1 MRNHEQI
8 IVKRQQRRN
17 SGHQGGGAWKVAFA
31 DFTLAM
37 MAFFMV
43 LWILAVSSQEEREIV
58 ASRLR
63 DYSIMDS
70 ETNPFDIKN
79 SPYPVDLGGFPSVVD
94 DLSPKYDQQ
103 GKLIPK
109 HTDRLQSIFSDGPE
123 GGYENLV
130 IGTLE
135 SEAQMR
141 QLSGFI
147 NDLAEQMQAKN
158 NLEIQIVPQGLRILI
173 RDDADREMYSRGSAR
188 ISPFFRHLLMA
199 LAPIFQRIENRVMIS
214 GHTDST
220 PFAGDNYSNWELS
233 SDRAMMARRVLQ
245 AGGMPPERVGQVIAM
260 SDTMLEDVQN
270 PQGSLNRRIELL
282 IMTTQ
287 AEHNLEKLFSSQTQ
301 AAATHAKEILSH
313 GQLRNSV
320 SGADLTQ

>member
-17 SGHQGGGAWKVAFA
+17 TGPKSGGAWKVAFA

-43 LWILAVSSQEEREIV
+43 LWILAVSNQEEREVV

-70 ETNPFDIKN
+70 EANPFDIRN
-79 SPYPVDLGGFPSVVD
+79 SPYPVDLGGNPSVLDEVM
-94 DLSPKYDQQ
+94 PKYQTEGQ
-103 GKLIPK
+103 PMPRHISGN
-109 HTDRLQSIFSDGPE
+109 RSIFSDE
-123 GGYENLV
+123 GKNGYESLLV
-130 IGTLE
+130 GKIEG
-135 SEAQMR
+135 EAQMK
-141 QLSGFI
+141 QLAGFI
-147 NDLAEQMQAKN
+147 GSLADEVQAKN
-158 NLEIQIVPQGLRILI
+158 NLELQLVPQGLRILI
-173 RDDADREMYSRGSAR
+173 RDDEQREMYSRGSAR
-188 ISPFFRHLLMA
+188 ITPFFRHMLLA
-199 LAPIFQRIENRVMIS
+199 LAPVFQRIENKIMIS

-245 AGGMPPERVGQVIAM
+245 AGGMPPDRVGQVSAM
-260 SDTMLEDVQN
+260 SDTMLEDRAN
-270 PQGSLNRRIELL
+270 PHSSQNRRIELL

-287 AEHNLEKLFSSQTQ
+287 AENSLKQLFSSQTQ
-301 AAATHAKEILSH
+301 AAAQQAKDALNH
-313 GQLRNSV
+313 GNSRN
-320 SGADLTQ
+320 

>member
-17 SGHQGGGAWKVAFA
+17 SGPKGGGAWKVAFA

-43 LWILAVSSQEEREIV
+43 LWILAVSNQEEREVV

-70 ETNPFDIKN
+70 EANPFDIRN
-79 SPYPVDLGGFPSVVD
+79 SPYPVDLGGNPSVMD
-94 DLSPKYDQQ
+94 ELNPKFDQQ
-103 GKLIPK
+103 GQLMPK
-109 HTDRLQSIFSDGPE
+109 HMDRTQSIFSDGPG
-123 GGYENLV
+123 GGYEKLL
-130 IGTLE
+130 IGKLE
-135 SEAQMR
+135 GKAQMK
-141 QLSGFI
+141 QLASFI
-147 NDLAEQMQAKN
+147 DHLAGQMQAKN

-188 ISPFFRHLLMA
+188 ISPFFRHMLMA

-220 PFAGDNYSNWELS
+220 PFSGDNYSNWELS
-233 SDRAMMARRVLQ
+233 SDRAMMARRVLL
-245 AGGMPPERVGQVIAM
+245 AGGMPPERVGQVVAM
-260 SDTMLEDVQN
+260 ADTMLDDSQN
-270 PQGSLNRRIELL
+270 PQGSRNRRIELL

-287 AEHNLEKLFSSQTQ
+287 AETNLEQLFSSQTQ
-301 AAATHAKEILSH
+301 AAATRAKEMISH
-313 GQLRNSV
+313 GQP
-320 SGADLTQ
+320 

>member
-17 SGHQGGGAWKVAFA
+17 NGPKGGGAWKVAFA

-43 LWILAVSSQEEREIV
+43 LWILAVSNQEEREIV

-63 DYSIMDS
+63 DYSIMDN
-70 ETNPFDIKN
+70 ETNPFDIRN
-79 SPYPVDLGGFPSVVD
+79 SPYPVDLGGNPSVLD
-94 DLSPKYDQQ
+94 ELNPKFDQQ
-103 GKLIPK
+103 GQMMPK
-109 HTDRLQSIFSDGPE
+109 HMDRLQSIFSDGPG
-123 GGYENLV
+123 GGYENLLV
-130 IGTLE
+130 GKLE
-135 SEAQMR
+135 GEAQMK
-141 QLSGFI
+141 QLAGFI
-147 NDLAEQMQAKN
+147 NDLAKQMQANN
-158 NLEIQIVPQGLRILI
+158 NLEIQIVPQGLRVLI

-188 ISPFFRHLLMA
+188 ITPFFRHLLMA

-233 SDRAMMARRVLQ
+233 SDRAMMARRVLL
-245 AGGMPPERVGQVIAM
+245 AGGMPPERVGQVVAM
-260 SDTMLEDVQN
+260 ADTMLDDSQN
-270 PQGSLNRRIELL
+270 PQGSRNRRIELL

-287 AEHNLEKLFSSQTQ
+287 AETNLEQLFSSQTQ
-301 AAATHAKEILSH
+301 AAATRAKEMISH
-313 GQLRNSV
+313 GQP
-320 SGADLTQ
+320 

>member
-17 SGHQGGGAWKVAFA
+17 SGPKGGGAWKVAFA

-43 LWILAVSSQEEREIV
+43 LWILAVSNQEEREVV

-70 ETNPFDIKN
+70 EANPFDIRN
-79 SPYPVDLGGFPSVVD
+79 SPYPVDLGGNPSVMD
-94 DLSPKYDQQ
+94 ELNPKFDQQ
-103 GKLIPK
+103 GQLMPK
-109 HTDRLQSIFSDGPE
+109 HMDRTQSIFSDGPG
-123 GGYENLV
+123 GGYEKLL
-130 IGTLE
+130 IGKLE
-135 SEAQMR
+135 GEAQMK
-141 QLSGFI
+141 QLASFI
-147 NDLAEQMQAKN
+147 DHLAGQMQAKN

-188 ISPFFRHLLMA
+188 ISPFFRHMLMA

-220 PFAGDNYSNWELS
+220 PFSGDNYSNWELS
-233 SDRAMMARRVLQ
+233 SDRAMMARRVLL
-245 AGGMPPERVGQVIAM
+245 AGGMPHERVGQVVAM
-260 SDTMLEDVQN
+260 ADTMLDDSQN
-270 PQGSLNRRIELL
+270 PQGSRNRRIELL

-287 AEHNLEKLFSSQTQ
+287 AETNLEQLFSSQTQ
-301 AAATHAKEILSH
+301 AAATRAKEMISH
-313 GQLRNSV
+313 GQP
-320 SGADLTQ
+320 

>member
-17 SGHQGGGAWKVAFA
+17 SGPKGGGAWKVAFA

-43 LWILAVSSQEEREIV
+43 LWILAVSNQEEREVV

-70 ETNPFDIKN
+70 EANPFDIRN
-79 SPYPVDLGGFPSVVD
+79 SPYPVDLGGNPSVMD
-94 DLSPKYDQQ
+94 ELNPKFDQQ
-103 GKLIPK
+103 GQLMPK
-109 HTDRLQSIFSDGPE
+109 HMDRNQSIFSDGPG
-123 GGYENLV
+123 GGYQKLL
-130 IGTLE
+130 IGKLE
-135 SEAQMR
+135 GEAQMK
-141 QLSGFI
+141 QLASFI
-147 NDLAEQMQAKN
+147 DHLAEQMQAKN

-188 ISPFFRHLLMA
+188 ISPFFRHMLMA

-220 PFAGDNYSNWELS
+220 PFASDNYSNWELS
-233 SDRAMMARRVLQ
+233 SDRAMMARRVLL
-245 AGGMPPERVGQVIAM
+245 AGGMPPERVGQVVAM
-260 SDTMLEDVQN
+260 ADTMLEDTRN
-270 PQGSLNRRIELL
+270 PQSSRNRRIELL
-282 IMTTQ
+282 VMTTQ
-287 AEHNLEKLFSSQTQ
+287 AETNLEQLFSSQTQ
-301 AAATHAKEILSH
+301 AATTHAKEMISH
-313 GQLRNSV
+313 GRP
-320 SGADLTQ
+320 

>member
-17 SGHQGGGAWKVAFA
+17 SGPKGGGAWKVAFA

-43 LWILAVSSQEEREIV
+43 LWILAVSNQEEREVV

-70 ETNPFDIKN
+70 EANPFDIRN
-79 SPYPVDLGGFPSVVD
+79 SPYPVDLGGNPSVMD
-94 DLSPKYDQQ
+94 ELNPKFDQQ
-103 GKLIPK
+103 GQLMPK
-109 HTDRLQSIFSDGPE
+109 HMDRSQSIFSDGAG
-123 GGYENLV
+123 GGYEKLL
-130 IGTLE
+130 IGKLE
-135 SEAQMR
+135 GEAQMK
-141 QLSGFI
+141 QLASFI
-147 NDLAEQMQAKN
+147 DHLAGQMQAKN

-188 ISPFFRHLLMA
+188 ISPFFRHMLMA

-220 PFAGDNYSNWELS
+220 PFSGDNYSNWELS
-233 SDRAMMARRVLQ
+233 SDRAMMARRVLL
-245 AGGMPPERVGQVIAM
+245 AGGMPPERVGQVVAM
-260 SDTMLEDVQN
+260 ADTMLDDSQN
-270 PQGSLNRRIELL
+270 PQGSRNRRIELL

-287 AEHNLEKLFSSQTQ
+287 AETNLEQLFSSQTQ
-301 AAATHAKEILSH
+301 AAATRAKEMISH
-313 GQLRNSV
+313 GQP
-320 SGADLTQ
+320 